1 MKAKSILLKAG
12 LFVFLF
18 LGILH
23 LIVLCYGISYIGT
36 TFYIYLLSGLCFYYV
51 FKLLGSLFKSIP
63 VKNIQLSIIALL
75 VSLFIGELALRYVF
89 NNTLTYKEKVS
100 GYYSTEYPNYALRNA
115 FEKYILQYESGWYYT
130 HPPNTTRTILRSEF
144 SYHYNF
150 NKHGL
155 AFQEPDSNSNNI
167 IIGLGDSFTEGI
179 GAPQDSSW
187 PAMLQAAMHNKHMVL
202 NAGKAGSDVCFE
214 YMLMQKLQ
222 AEYTPQVVI
231 LAINT
236 TDIDDI
242 IIRGGMERFRSDSSV
257 VFNNA
262 PWWEPIYATSYI
274 GRGIINA
281 LAKPDWTLTPQN
293 SKPQAE
299 QKAINTIVA
308 TVKQF
313 KSFAD
318 SYNIKLIVS
327 LNPQIDELLNSNANY
342 NNLVAD
348 LESVNGIDFID
359 LKKEYLRH
367 NYITATNYTKYY
379 WPEDKHHNSAG
390 YKIWAEIVASHLQ
403 ETTK

>member
-1 MKAKSILLKAG
+1 MKAKKILTKVGLALF
-12 LFVFLF
+12 LFVGF
-18 LGILH
+18 LH
-23 LIVLCYGISYIGT
+23 LLALYYGIAYIGT
-36 TFYIYLLSGLCFYYV
+36 TVYIYLIFGITLYYLLQLLSHINN
-51 FKLLGSLFKSIP
+51 SIP
-63 VKNIQLSIIALL
+63 VKNIQLSL
-75 VSLFIGELALRYVF
+75 VVVLVCFFIGELANRYVF
-89 NNTLTYKEKVS
+89 KTNLTYKEKVS
-100 GYYSTEYPNYALRNA
+100 GYYSTEYPNYTLRNA
-115 FEKYILQYESGWYYT
+115 FEKYILKYKSGWYYT
-130 HPPNTTRTILRSEF
+130 HPPNTSRTIIRSEF
-144 SYHYNF
+144 SYRYSF

-187 PAMLQAAMHNKHMVL
+187 PAMLQAALHNNYRVL

-257 VFNNA
+257 VFNMA

-274 GRGIINA
+274 ARGLINA
-281 LAKPDWTLTPQN
+281 IANPDWTLTPQKD
-293 SKPQAE
+293 KPKAE
-299 QKAINTIVA
+299 QKAINTIVT
-308 TVKQF
+308 TVQQIQNIT
-313 KSFAD
+313 D
-318 SYNIKLIVS
+318 SSNIKLIVS
-327 LNPQIDELLNSNANY
+327 LNPQVDELLNSSANY
-342 NNLVAD
+342 NKLVAD

-359 LKKEYLRH
+359 LKKEYLQR
-367 NYITATNYTKYY
+367 NYITATNYNKYY